1 VLSTNEHITDEIQ
14 LNNITVISIQTT
26 YLVFSEL
33 HKLKHFYVN
42 QLERKFKFFDDK
54 QQQEQTNDEEYNH

>member
-1 VLSTNEHITDEIQ
+1 VLRTNEHITDEIQ
-14 LNNITVISIQTT
+14 LNNITAIRIKTA
-26 YLVFSEL
+26 YLVFSKL

-42 QLERKFKFFDDK
+42 QLERKFNFFDDK